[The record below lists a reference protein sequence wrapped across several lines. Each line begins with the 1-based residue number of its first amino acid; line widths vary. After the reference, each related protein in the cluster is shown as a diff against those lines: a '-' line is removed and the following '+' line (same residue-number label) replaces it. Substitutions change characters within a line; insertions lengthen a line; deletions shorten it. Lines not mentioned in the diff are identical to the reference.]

1 MRPVARAF
9 ERMNTP
15 RLSFLSACTSVAAI
29 LALTAC
35 ATAIRPSSDDPDV
48 VEEQALQQSISL
60 DRRMTL
66 QRRLDEVAIPILE
79 RSAQFCAGNV
89 RASLGAHIASLWS
102 FEKEDRVAAG
112 QILHLDDRP
121 TVLWTLDRSQA
132 PATPLRAGDV
142 VVSIGG
148 KSLPVGEDGLDDLDE
163 VLVDAS
169 RAKPRKSDGL
179 LDAVVRRDGQSTTL
193 RLPYV
198 VACNYSAV
206 AQMKGEINAHNDG
219 SKIVVNSALMAFFPD
234 NRDLAIV
241 LGHELAHGAL
251 SHVGKTR
258 AVGIATGFMDGALGG
273 TGLAGDALSA
283 PFSQQFEAEADYLG
297 LYMTAA
303 SGYDIDGA
311 ERTWREFWIHTTGT
325 KTGFT
330 DTHPG
335 SAKRFVAMRRTIAEI
350 VAKKKK
356 GAPLVPDTG
365 SKP

>member
-1 MRPVARAF
+1 M
-9 ERMNTP
+9 
-15 RLSFLSACTSVAAI
+15 
-29 LALTAC
+29 
-35 ATAIRPSSDDPDV
+35 
-48 VEEQALQQSISL
+48 SL
-60 DRRMTL
+60 DHRMKL
-66 QRRLDEVAIPILE
+66 QRRLDEVATPLLAH
-79 RSAQFCAGNV
+79 SAQFCAGNV

-102 FEKEDRVAAG
+102 FEKEDRAAAR
-112 QILHLDDRP
+112 QILHLDDRL
-121 TVLWTLDRSQA
+121 TVLWTLDRSRA
-132 PATPLRAGDV
+132 PATPLRTGDV
-142 VVSIGG
+142 LVSIGG
-148 KSLPVGEDGLDDLDE
+148 KSLADGEDGIDRLDD
-163 VLVDAS
+163 VLVDVS
-169 RAKPRKSDGL
+169 RTQPRKSDGW
-179 LDAVVRRDGQSTTL
+179 LDAEVLRDGQSTAL
-193 RLPYV
+193 RLPYA

-206 AQMKGEINAHNDG
+206 ARMKGEINAHNDG
-219 SKIVVNSALMAFFPD
+219 DKITVNSALMAFFPD

-251 SHVGKTR
+251 SHVGKSR
-258 AVGIATGFMDGALGG
+258 ALGITTGLMDGALGG
-273 TGLAGDALSA
+273 TGYAGGALSA

-311 ERTWREFWIHTTGT
+311 ERTWREFWMHTTGT

-350 VAKKKK
+350 LAKKKN